1 MNNTILKVVDT
12 GLFLGASKKVLL
24 KSKCILIALTDFFF
38 FYNKK
43 TLCHYEMWI
52 LGKYR
57 RFIQMCSSFFFI
69 FKTSIVFVLRIGGL
83 SIYYLYGINLGHVQG
98 FSTGYWTYRLGRG
111 WWNFLVCFSS
121 LIVINTCA
129 HRYCFLVFHNALH
142 FCTIMLSL
150 NVPREK
156 YTCRI

>member
-1 MNNTILKVVDT
+1 MYFDSINR
-12 GLFLGASKKVLL
+12 
-24 KSKCILIALTDFFF
+24 FFF
-38 FYNKK
+38 
-43 TLCHYEMWI
+43 
-52 LGKYR
+52 
-57 RFIQMCSSFFFI
+57 SFTIRKHFVIMKCEFWENIEDLSRCVHLFFLI

-83 SIYYLYGINLGHVQG
+83 SIYYLCGINLGHVQG